1 MQMITPCEAL
11 TEQIGLLFSCSSV
24 NQYIRIQTPFLYPDG
39 DIIDIFYKDDGDT
52 ATLTDL
58 GETLR
63 WLRMQTI
70 TQRKSPRQRQ
80 LIADICLNHNIEL
93 YRGML
98 TIRVRRSDDLASAVM
113 RLSQAILRVSD
124 LWFTFR
130 NKVGESITDEVEDL
144 LEERQIAFVRSPH
157 VSGRSATVWR
167 PDFQI
172 RRKKHSTLVRVLST
186 GSRAATHDLVART
199 SAMWHDL
206 SYLTVGQEALQF
218 VSLFDDTLDVWNEE
232 DFRLVGDI
240 SDIAYWSR
248 SDEFLEKVA

>member
-1 MQMITPCEAL
+1 MITPCEAL
-11 TEQIGLLFSCSSV
+11 TAQIGLLFSCSPLDH
-24 NQYIRIQTPFLYPDG
+24 YTRIQTPFLYPDG
-39 DIIDIFYKDDGDT
+39 DIIDIFYREDGDI

-58 GETLR
+58 GETLG

-70 TQRKSPRQRQ
+70 TQRRSPRQHQ
-80 LIADICLNHNIEL
+80 MIADICLTHNIEL

-98 TIRVRRSDDLASAVM
+98 TTRVRRSEDLASAIM
-113 RLSQAILRVSD
+113 RLSQSILRVSD

-144 LEERQIAFVRSPH
+144 LEERQIAFVRGPR
-157 VSGRSATVWR
+157 VSGRSARVWR

-172 RRKKHSTLVRVLST
+172 RHKKHSTLVRVLST

-206 SYLTVGQEALQF
+206 SYLMVGQEALQF
-218 VSLFDDTLDVWNEE
+218 ISLFDDTLDVWNEE